1 MKHYLILTYLTSSS
15 CHQVD
20 LEAKILNIGFN
31 LPHPP
36 IYGNPGQYANA
47 GAIKKRAHTVY
58 RPTLIGTD
66 WPIGFGKKWST
77 LPRQLFL

>member
-36 IYGNPGQYANA
+36 IYGNPGQYANP
-47 GAIKKRAHTVY
+47 GARNERILSTG
-58 RPTLIGTD
+58 TLIGTD